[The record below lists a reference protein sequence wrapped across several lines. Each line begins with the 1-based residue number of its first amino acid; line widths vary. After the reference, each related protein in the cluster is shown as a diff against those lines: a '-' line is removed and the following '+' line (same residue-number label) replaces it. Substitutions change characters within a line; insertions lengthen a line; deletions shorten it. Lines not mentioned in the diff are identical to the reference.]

1 MSGAAPVRR
10 QMALTIE
17 DFGRTA
23 LGDHAR
29 TLDVPVDALI
39 TQAVLYYLA
48 LRSNERAA
56 TRIPSFTR
64 SEAPADATMTVELA
78 LDESDWSAL
87 EQDATKQRLRIERL
101 VEHVA
106 LLFLADI
113 DAGRVAVRVVDEGQA
128 EAP

>member
-1 MSGAAPVRR
+1 MSGTAPVRR
-10 QMALTIE
+10 QIALTIE

-29 TLDVPVDALI
+29 DLGVPVDALV

-48 LRSNERAA
+48 LLGSERTA
-56 TRIPSFTR
+56 TRIPSFSR
-64 SEAPADATMTVELA
+64 SEAPEGAMMKVELA
-78 LDESDWSAL
+78 LDESEWSAL
-87 EQDATKQRLRIERL
+87 EQDATKQRLPIERL
-101 VEHVA
+101 VEHVV

-113 DAGRVAVRVVDEGQA
+113 DAGRVAVRVVDEGQE